1 MDGGS
6 SLAQAAQMRDFSL
19 QMQGM
24 TQSKKSTNTFKS
36 TITRT
41 DVSLQSHT
49 RDEISIWHGR
59 QREEANICGLEMEI
73 KSLLL
78 FYFGTPP
85 TPHPPASFS
94 WLLAFYSPISG
105 WEYMTGWMVR
115 FPAKPQ
121 HRKRDLSCPGLP
133 TLLCPFQ
140 TDSCACTC
148 ASRRISTCKPGLSSS
163 VELSAN
169 YNITNVG
176 RHRTSTQPRM
186 KWLQALFFLLFF
198 RDTVNLKQKLG
209 FQTMPAFTSQVF
221 VSSFGAE

>member
-1 MDGGS
+1 MERHPCKGSFQKIQDVVGRGGKHGRRLKSGSSSTDERFQPSNAGNDSIKKINKHFQIYNYPHWCFSSKPYKRRDFHLTWKAKGGS
-6 SLAQAAQMRDFSL
+6 KHLRVGD
-19 QMQGM
+19 GN
-24 TQSKKSTNTFKS
+24 KV
-36 TITRT
+36 I
-41 DVSLQSHT
+41 
-49 RDEISIWHGR
+49 II
-59 QREEANICGLEMEI
+59 I
-73 KSLLL
+73 L
-78 FYFGTPP
+78 FWYPPTP

-140 TDSCACTC
+140 TDACACTC

-169 YNITNVG
+169 YKITNVG

-186 KWLQALFFLLFF
+186 KWLQALFF
-198 RDTVNLKQKLG
+198 
-209 FQTMPAFTSQVF
+209 
-221 VSSFGAE
+221 SSFF